1 MTDEYQGKTRPASRA
16 ILASNV
22 ALVAAA
28 VAAILWPLTGH
39 RGLGVVALG
48 LALLAVSFAGLNV
61 TQRGRRSKVRLVR
74 PAEACGGSC
83 AACTLSC
90 DTGKAS

>member
-1 MTDEYQGKTRPASRA
+1 MTDDHAGKNRPNAT
-16 ILASNV
+16 LLSNV
-22 ALVAAA
+22 SLIAA
-28 VAAILWPLTGH
+28 VVLVILWPITGQH
-39 RGLGVVALG
+39 ALGVVALG

-61 TQRGRRSKVRLVR
+61 AQRGRRTKVLVR